1 MLPTKSNTAEKGC
14 SPVSS
19 NCVVWQ
25 GPDLSCISLCKGDT
39 ISDVTYKVATQ
50 LCTIKNELDLTDL
63 DLSCLLNFCATVNP
77 APTEKTLSA
86 VLEFII
92 DKVCCLNSIVENID
106 LSSSYVEPT
115 LTLPSCLQYTDQNT
129 NQLITVLEHNQYTLR
144 LANQFCVLKSTV
156 DGHTTQISSL
166 DTRVTVLENEP
177 DPTLPLVTP
186 SCLLVPGQ
194 TTEINALVE
203 ALETDFCNIK
213 ASLGS
218 SSNITTAVAQQCA
231 NLGAANA
238 LGSAGTMSQITGW
251 QPVAGTLAYS
261 FQNLW
266 LTVCDLRTAVGQ
278 IQQALDLNDC
288 AKFTLDFT
296 VSASNDRAQVYID
309 FNPGTLIPTNYIN
322 SSGDGTIITIS
333 DGVNT
338 KIFASVDLASL
349 AVATDPSTGFYQAT
363 VFETQGGNQNKNLNT
378 SSNYTITVDASITNG
393 TKTCQR
399 TLTKTLLVQC
409 PVVTNVSATLV

>member
-25 GPDLSCISLCKGDT
+25 GPDLSCINLCKGDT
-39 ISDVTYKVATQ
+39 ISDITYKVATQ
-50 LCTIKNELDLTDL
+50 LCTIKDELDLTDL
-63 DLSCLLNFCATVNP
+63 DLSCLLNFCAAVNP

-92 DKVCCLNSIVENID
+92 DKICCLNSIVENID
-106 LSSSYVEPT
+106 LSSTYVEPT
-115 LTLPSCLQYTDQNT
+115 LSLPSCLQYTDQTT
-129 NQLITVLEHNQYTLR
+129 NQLITVLQHNQYTLR

-156 DGHTTQISSL
+156 DGHTSQISSL

-186 SCLLVPGQ
+186 TCLLVPGQ

-203 ALETDFCNIK
+203 ALETDFCNMK

-218 SSNITTAVAQQCA
+218 YSNITTAVAQQCA
-231 NLGAANA
+231 NLGTANA
-238 LGSAGTMSQITGW
+238 LGTAGTMSQITGW

-266 LTVCDLRTAVGQ
+266 LTVCDLRTAVAQ

-288 AKFTLDFT
+288 AQFALDFT
-296 VSASNDRAQVYID
+296 VSAASGRTVVNID
-309 FNPGTLIPTNYIN
+309 FNPGTTIPSLFTN
-322 SSGDGTIITIS
+322 SSGNGTTIKITDGI
-333 DGVNT
+333 NT
-338 KIFASVDLASL
+338 VTYSAVDLVNLAAS
-349 AVATDPSTGFYQAT
+349 STAFFQAT
-363 VFETQGGNQNKNLNT
+363 VNSSTITNSLNVT
-378 SSNYTITVDASITNG
+378 SNYTITVDASITKDG
-393 TKTCQR
+393 KTCQR
-399 TLTKTLLVQC
+399 TLTKTLLVEC
-409 PVVTNVSATLV
+409 PIVTNVSATLV